1 MIKICRVCDN
11 EGKKL
16 ENGTAVIKIQG
27 LNEVEIDPT
36 KLVKLNDLNGFECEP
51 CYLYDMNG
59 AKQRAKTRDII
70 NLTNEIQEKLEKGAI
85 TEAITGRGG
94 QPLKY
99 NGMACK
105 VTYDNLD
112 DRYFVEINQT
122 LLLYN
127 L

>member
-16 ENGTAVIKIQG
+16 ENGSALIKIQG
-27 LNEVEIDPT
+27 LNEIEIDPT
-36 KLVKLNDLNGFECEP
+36 KLVKLNDLNGLECEP
-51 CYLYDMNG
+51 CYLYNMDG
-59 AKQRAKTRDII
+59 TKQRAKTSTIV
-70 NLTNEIQEKLEKGAI
+70 NLTDTLQKQFEKGVI
-85 TEAITGRGG
+85 TEATTGRGG

-99 NGMACK
+99 NGMCCK
-105 VTYDNLD
+105 VTYDIDD
-112 DRYFVEINQT
+112 DRYYVEINQT

>member
-16 ENGTAVIKIQG
+16 ENGKAVIKIQG
-27 LNEVEIDPT
+27 LNEIEIDPS
-36 KLVKLNDLNGFECEP
+36 KLIKLNELNGLECET

-70 NLTNEIQEKLEKGAI
+70 NLTNEIQEKLEKGSM
-85 TEAITGRGG
+85 TEATTGRGG

-99 NGMACK
+99 NGMCCK
-105 VTYDNLD
+105 VTYDSED